1 MKLNRK
7 TRITNKDFEDILYTI
22 SSALNVSFFGLCK
35 LFYRILEE
43 YYSLIELETNLI
55 DENN

>member
-1 MKLNRK
+1 M
-7 TRITNKDFEDILYTI
+7 RITSKDFENILYTI

-43 YYSLIELETNLI
+43 YYSLIELGTNLI
-55 DENN
+55 EENN